1 MNNERDSLCAF
12 RLRIATFDSGWANA
26 AAEQDA
32 LHRKEGGRC
41 PPYKN
46 YRPRYPLGRSLHIAI
61 VVIIHFLDRYKKST
75 PKAGAQCAP
84 YKNYRPRYPLG

>member
-32 LHRKEGGRC
+32 LHTKEVGGAHPTRTIAFAI
-41 PPYKN
+41 
-46 YRPRYPLGRSLHIAI
+46 RS
-61 VVIIHFLDRYKKST
+61 VDRYKKST

-84 YKNYRPRYPLG
+84 YI